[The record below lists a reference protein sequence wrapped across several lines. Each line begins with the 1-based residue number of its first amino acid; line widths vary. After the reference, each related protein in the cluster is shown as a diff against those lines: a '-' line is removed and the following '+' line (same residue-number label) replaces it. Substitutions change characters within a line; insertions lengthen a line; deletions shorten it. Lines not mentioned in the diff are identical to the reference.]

1 MEFRCRVATAAGEVV
16 ESVYVADS
24 EVHLRHDLEE
34 KGFYLLSMQRKG
46 SLPFGGLSL
55 PTRRRVPTREFL
67 VFNQELATLLKA
79 GMPLVQSLNL
89 LRQRI
94 SNPVFKAVMD
104 DVHERVRSGT
114 ALSDAFAA
122 HGDLFPGVY
131 TASLFAGEKSGGLEQ
146 VLRRYVTYVKVI
158 GEVRRKTISALV
170 YPAILTVLSFA
181 VVALIMVKVVPA
193 FGSFYASFDR
203 ELPLSTRIIVGISE
217 TVTGYVWLIAAG
229 IAGAVVLFMVWLR
242 QPGQRT
248 RLDRALL
255 AVPLAGATA
264 RKFST
269 SQLSRTL
276 ATLLTG
282 GIPLVNAIE
291 IASRAMGNRH
301 LASEIQVVAQRVRE
315 GESLA
320 VAMAG
325 RGVFPDVAVKMI
337 EVGEQTGALQ
347 DMLNSLADF
356 YDEEIETNLG
366 RFVTLIEP
374 VLLVV
379 MGLVIAGLLLALYM
393 PVFNLSSVMGK

>member
-1 MEFRCRVATAAGEVV
+1 
-16 ESVYVADS
+16 
-24 EVHLRHDLEE
+24 
-34 KGFYLLSMQRKG
+34 
-46 SLPFGGLSL
+46 
-55 PTRRRVPTREFL
+55 
-67 VFNQELATLLKA
+67 
-79 GMPLVQSLNL
+79 
-89 LRQRI
+89 
-94 SNPVFKAVMD
+94 
-104 DVHERVRSGT
+104 
-114 ALSDAFAA
+114 
-122 HGDLFPGVY
+122 
-131 TASLFAGEKSGGLEQ
+131 
-146 VLRRYVTYVKVI
+146 
-158 GEVRRKTISALV
+158 
-170 YPAILTVLSFA
+170 
-181 VVALIMVKVVPA
+181 
-193 FGSFYASFDR
+193 
-203 ELPLSTRIIVGISE
+203 
-217 TVTGYVWLIAAG
+217 
-229 IAGAVVLFMVWLR
+229 
-242 QPGQRT
+242 
-248 RLDRALL
+248 
-255 AVPLAGATA
+255 VPLAGATA